1 MGFTNN
7 DVKNFEL
14 YPEEATQKVLEQWG
28 QRDGSTVDILISF
41 LKEMK
46 RDDCLQV
53 LKQWDSLW
61 FDSSLFIPF
70 RPVVLGKRRNETLC
84 GPK

>member
-53 LKQWDSLW
+53 LKQWDS
-61 FDSSLFIPF
+61 
-70 RPVVLGKRRNETLC
+70 
-84 GPK
+84 